1 MPATPVTS
9 SSVASTT
16 NGATRWNG
24 RVTTMSSMSN
34 SIGVLF
40 TWQVLLVL
48 RVDVA
53 LAPTSSQVEEHFPR
67 QSHGDDP
74 VIDVEQHRGTLHLAS
89 APCSASRCC
98 VSTYIVAGRGALS
111 ASITRR

>member
-67 QSHGDDP
+67 QSHGDD
-74 VIDVEQHRGTLHLAS
+74 QRGCNIGVRGVLSRLPATVQSEGTSPTTTLDFAQ
-89 APCSASRCC
+89 A
-98 VSTYIVAGRGALS
+98 
-111 ASITRR
+111 